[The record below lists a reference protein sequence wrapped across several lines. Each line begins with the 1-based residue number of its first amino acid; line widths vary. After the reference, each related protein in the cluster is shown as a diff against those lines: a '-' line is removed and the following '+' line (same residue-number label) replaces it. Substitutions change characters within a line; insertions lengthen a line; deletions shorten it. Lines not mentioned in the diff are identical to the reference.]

1 MLRRELLFPLKHHC
15 QVPVLIST
23 TITMASSPQ
32 PADIREGAETA
43 EADENPALPANAED
57 RKAAEAMSS
66 LERRGD
72 DDEDS
77 SKSKNVDTEALGKA
91 MKDLGATESGTS
103 MNKGEEKKIKIDG
116 ADVIL
121 LVSYCA
127 TNFISTRF

>member
-1 MLRRELLFPLKHHC
+1 
-15 QVPVLIST
+15 
-23 TITMASSPQ
+23 MASSPQ
-32 PADIREGAETA
+32 PADVREGAKVA
-43 EADENPALPANAED
+43 EADENQALPANAED

-103 MNKGEEKKIKIDG
+103 IVQGEEKKIKIDG
-116 ADVIL
+116 ADVSL
-121 LVSYCA
+121 LVSTSVTKLYCH
-127 TNFISTRF
+127 ISSIGRSPNEKPYLKWYD